1 LDKAERKITKIGNSY
16 GVTIPK
22 EMLKEAGTTYGDSVQ
37 MEVKDGNII
46 LQRKEE
52 IVLPEGVDQRFMSIL
67 SDVIKEHDVA
77 FKGLVD
83 K

>member
-1 LDKAERKITKIGNSY
+1 MDKAERKITKIGNSY
-16 GVTIPK
+16 GITIPK
-22 EMLKEAGTTYGDSVQ
+22 EMLKEAGITYGDSVQ

-46 LQRKEE
+46 LHRKEE